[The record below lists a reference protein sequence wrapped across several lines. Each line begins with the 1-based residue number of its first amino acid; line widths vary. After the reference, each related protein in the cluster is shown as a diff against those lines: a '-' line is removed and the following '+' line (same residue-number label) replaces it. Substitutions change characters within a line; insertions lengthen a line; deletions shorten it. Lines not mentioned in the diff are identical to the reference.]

1 MPIMSANSLNGG
13 GRPKGA
19 TFTHG
24 NLGRVGGGRPFLPEE
39 LHDYVKDRVGA
50 CNIRARS
57 GSSTHC
63 PRVPPATS
71 RSAISTFLQ
80 LKGHDNHGN
89 SLELYVQS

>member
-1 MPIMSANSLNGG
+1 VPIMSANSLNRG

-50 CNIRARS
+50 CKY
-57 GSSTHC
+57 
-63 PRVPPATS
+63 PREVWLIDTLPKGPTGNVQKRYINVPTTE
-71 RSAISTFLQ
+71 RTR
-80 LKGHDNHGN
+80 
-89 SLELYVQS
+89 